1 MGGLV
6 QDLRIASRRLVQA
19 AGFTVIVVLTF
30 ALGIGANTALFT
42 LFDRV
47 ILRPLPVKDPER
59 LVMLHAPGPSRG
71 FRSQNKAE
79 PAPMSHPEFKA
90 FRDRGGDALAGVLAY
105 FGAPVHLAVGEQPE
119 RVQAELVTGTYFDVL
134 GLTAS
139 QGRLIAR
146 TDDERPMAHPVVVL
160 GHAYWTRRF
169 AADPRIV
176 GSTVSINALPMT
188 VIGVA
193 PDGFRGLEVGSDPAV
208 YIPLAM
214 KRQITPTWDMLDE
227 PYAYWLT
234 VIGRLRDDVTVT
246 QAAASLNVLYK
257 QLVLDQ
263 VTKMP
268 GTLTEATRARFLGK
282 TLVLPSASAGASGF
296 REQTATPLRI
306 LVTTA
311 ALVLLVACLNVA
323 NLLFVRATRRQKEM
337 AVRLSLGAG
346 RGRLVRQLIVEGIVL
361 ATLGATAG
369 VFVAAFSVPL
379 LVSLLPDPDQQRALA
394 SGVDSRMLAFA
405 TLAGLVCVLLSA
417 VLPAWQA
424 TRVSLT
430 PSLREGSGATSARG
444 HHLRS
449 GLVVAQVALSLGL
462 VFGAGLLVRTLAQLA
477 SASPGFEVTRLLTFS
492 VSPDL
497 SGYSNDQ
504 RRVTYQ
510 GIVDQV
516 RALPDVGAVGG
527 AEVPV
532 LADSTSQNTVRIDGY
547 EPAPDENMNPV
558 FNTITPAFFDAIG
571 ARLVA
576 GRVFDTRDNA
586 DGARAMIVN
595 ENFARHYFKEPG
607 AALGKRVSFGR
618 DDDVWYDIVGVV
630 SNFRHRNLREDP
642 TERMVFVHYAQSKDL
657 TSMTFYVRIR
667 ASEANAAIALR
678 DAVRRVDPT
687 LPLYD
692 VRTMQSQRDASIFSE
707 HTSAV
712 LAGAFAVIGVLLAA
726 LGLYGTLSYG
736 VAQRVREIGV
746 RLALGADPGDIV
758 RMIARQALLV
768 VAIGVGFGVPVAYG
782 VATLVRS
789 QLFGVPAFDPVVA
802 AMTAGALGAAAAAA
816 AFMPARRAA
825 RVNPATTLRYE

>member
-1 MGGLV
+1 MGGLL
-6 QDLRIASRRLVQA
+6 QDVRIAARRLVQA
-19 AGFTVIVVLTF
+19 PGLTLIVVLTF

-47 ILRPLPVKDPER
+47 LLRPLPVTAPDR
-59 LVMLHAPGPSRG
+59 LVMLHAPGPTRG
-71 FRSQNKAE
+71 MRSQNKSE

-134 GLTAS
+134 GLTAA
-139 QGRLIAR
+139 QGRLITR
-146 TDDERPMAHPVVVL
+146 TDDEHPMSHPVVVL

-169 AADPRIV
+169 AGNPGIV
-176 GSTVSINALPMT
+176 GTTVSINALPMT

-208 YIPLAM
+208 YIPVAM
-214 KRQITPTWDMLDE
+214 KRQITPTWDMLDD
-227 PYAYWLT
+227 PHAYWLT
-234 VIGRLRDDVTVT
+234 VIGRLRDDVTAG
-246 QAAASLNVLYK
+246 QAAASLNVIYK
-257 QLVLDQ
+257 QLLADVVAQ
-263 VTKMP
+263 MP
-268 GTLTEATRARFLGK
+268 GTLTETGRARLLGK
-282 TLVLPSASAGASGF
+282 TLLLPSASAGASGF

-311 ALVLLVACLNVA
+311 GLVLLVACLNVA
-323 NLLFVRATRRQKEM
+323 NLLFVRATRRQKEI

-346 RGRLVRQLIVEGIVL
+346 RVRLVRQLIVEGALL
-361 ATLGATAG
+361 AILGAAAG
-369 VFVAAFSVPL
+369 VFVAAVTVPM
-379 LVSLLPDPDQQRALA
+379 LVALLPDPDQQRALA
-394 SGVDSRMLAFA
+394 AGVDTRMLAFA
-405 TLAGLVCVLLSA
+405 TLAGLLCVLLSA
-417 VLPAWQA
+417 VLPAWHA

-444 HHLRS
+444 HQLRS

-510 GIVDQV
+510 GIIEQV
-516 RALPDVGAVGG
+516 RALPDVGGVGG
-527 AEVPV
+527 AELPV
-532 LADSTSQNTVRIDGY
+532 LADSTSQNSIRIDGY

-558 FNTITPAFFDAIG
+558 FNTVSPGFFDAIG

-576 GRVFDTRDNA
+576 GRHFDTRDNA
-586 DGARAMIVN
+586 KGAPAMMVN
-595 ENFARHYFKEPG
+595 ENFARHYFKEAG
-607 AALGKRVSFGR
+607 AAIGKRVSFGR

-642 TERMVFVHYAQSKDL
+642 SERMVFVHYAQSKDL

-678 DAVRRVDPT
+678 DAVRRVDPA

-692 VRTMQSQRDASIFSE
+692 VRTMASQRDASIFSE

-712 LAGAFAVIGVLLAA
+712 LAGAFAVVGVLLAA

-736 VAQRVREIGV
+736 VGLRVREIGV
-746 RLALGADPGDIV
+746 RLALGADPADIV
-758 RMIARQALLV
+758 RMVARQALLV
-768 VAIGVGFGVPVAYG
+768 VAIGVAVGVPVAYG
-782 VATLVRS
+782 VASLVRS
-789 QLFGVPAFDPVVA
+789 QLFGVPAFDPIVA
-802 AMTAGALGAAAAAA
+802 GGAVGVLAFAAALATYV
-816 AFMPARRAA
+816 PALRAA